1 MEVSR
6 RNLFKGMTVS
16 ALMMSARLLILLEAG
31 SCIVVLTTEGA
42 DSL

>member
-31 SCIVVLTTEGA
+31 NWIVAFTMEGEI
-42 DSL
+42 SL